1 MSRQDIAAVFD
12 LQLPFQKAFH
22 KVAPRTEYYYRER
35 QSQPFP
41 SVERRF
47 ETGKICE
54 AATATNPPPTEPS
67 HDLFGEIRGNSL

>member
-35 QSQPFP
+35 QPQPFP

-47 ETGKICE
+47 KAGK
-54 AATATNPPPTEPS
+54 N
-67 HDLFGEIRGNSL
+67 L

>member
-22 KVAPRTEYYYRER
+22 KVAPRTEYYYCEC

-47 ETGKICE
+47 EAGK
-54 AATATNPPPTEPS
+54 N
-67 HDLFGEIRGNSL
+67 L